1 MALEMRVEAL
11 EGQLLSERRAAS
23 ELKAQWDAE
32 AEALRHEA
40 EDRGRALE
48 EAERLE
54 LNARLQSA
62 AAEHMRRLEQEVSRL
77 KDEHAAELLALE
89 ARRRE
94 ANVRQQ
100 AEWEAREEALV
111 AHHRGGCRRR
121 VRRCLRRGLRSWS
134 SCVRC
139 LRRGWRRWKRI
150 RRKPRQSYWRPL
162 TR

>member
-1 MALEMRVEAL
+1 MKRLVAENRALDQRREAADEELAALQGALQGRRDACVALEMRVEAL

-32 AEALRHEA
+32 ADALRHEA

-89 ARRRE
+89 ARRR
-94 ANVRQQ
+94 
-100 AEWEAREEALV
+100 
-111 AHHRGGCRRR
+111 
-121 VRRCLRRGLRSWS
+121 
-134 SCVRC
+134 
-139 LRRGWRRWKRI
+139 
-150 RRKPRQSYWRPL
+150 
-162 TR
+162 